1 MRRPR
6 FAVLV
11 PLALLA
17 IVGITASA
25 VPASGQAQDLAQRVI
40 VVQVDGPIDGI
51 VVDYLLAGLADA
63 EREGAVLVVQID
75 SPGTLGRDAVA
86 LAERFHAASI
96 PVVVWA
102 GPAPATIAGGALL
115 LLQAS
120 SLGAV
125 APGAAVGP
133 AVPIDVARPGAGPTA
148 AEVGDLVAG
157 WAADRGRPTPTL
169 VPDRAV
175 PAQDAVD
182 GGIVAVAA
190 SSVTD
195 LMAAIDG
202 MTVETAAGPWTFA
215 TRVATAE
222 GERPVEVRFTSLGP
236 ADRVLH
242 AAATP
247 TSVYLLLVLGLA
259 ALAFE
264 LTQPGFGFAGFS
276 GIALAGLG
284 AWGLT
289 VVPSSPLGLAL
300 LLMGNAALVGD
311 VVLRRL
317 GPLTIGGIV
326 GFLAGSVLAFGDVDP
341 AIRISSWLIGAM
353 VISAGLYYGFVLTV
367 ALQSRDRITSTQRGL
382 VGLRGEARSDLA
394 PEGGVYVKGTMWRG
408 RAAGDH
414 ITSGTRIR
422 VRGLDGLVLV
432 VEADPTG
439 GADGDDG
446 GVDEGE
452 RDDGGAG
459 GDA

>member
-6 FAVLV
+6 SAVLV
-11 PLALLA
+11 PLVLLA
-17 IVGITASA
+17 LAGLSWTAA
-25 VPASGQAQDLAQRVI
+25 PASGQAQEAAQRVI
-40 VVQVDGPIDGI
+40 VLQVDGPMDGI
-51 VVDYLLAGLADA
+51 VVDSLLDGLADA
-63 EREGAVLVVQID
+63 EADGAVLVVQID
-75 SPGTLGRDAVA
+75 SPGTLGHDAVD
-86 LAERFHAASI
+86 LAERFHAATV

-102 GPAPATIAGGALL
+102 GPAPATVAGGALL
-115 LLQAS
+115 LMQAS
-120 SLGAV
+120 ALGAV

-133 AVPIDVARPGAGPTA
+133 AVPVDVARPDAGPTA
-148 AEVGDLVAG
+148 DEVGDLAAG
-157 WAADRGRPTPTL
+157 WAAERGRPAPTL

-175 PAQDAVD
+175 PGQDAID

-190 SSVTD
+190 PSVTD

-202 MTVETAAGPWTFA
+202 MTVQTAVGPWTFA

-222 GERPVEVRFTSLGP
+222 GERPVDLRFTSLGP

-259 ALAFE
+259 AIAFE

-276 GIALAGLG
+276 GIGLAGLG

-289 VVPSSPLGLAL
+289 VVPSSRIGLAL
-300 LLMGNAALVGD
+300 LLLGNAGLVAD

-317 GPLTIGGIV
+317 GPMTIIGIL
-326 GFLAGSVLAFGDVDP
+326 GFLAGSILAFGDVD
-341 AIRISSWLIGAM
+341 ASIRISPWLIGSLT
-353 VISAGLYYGFVLTV
+353 VSAGLYYGFVLTV

-408 RAAGDH
+408 RSASGP

-432 VEADPTG
+432 VEPDPTPP
-439 GADGDDG
+439 
-446 GVDEGE
+446 
-452 RDDGGAG
+452 G
-459 GDA
+459 GDADDGDGDGEA